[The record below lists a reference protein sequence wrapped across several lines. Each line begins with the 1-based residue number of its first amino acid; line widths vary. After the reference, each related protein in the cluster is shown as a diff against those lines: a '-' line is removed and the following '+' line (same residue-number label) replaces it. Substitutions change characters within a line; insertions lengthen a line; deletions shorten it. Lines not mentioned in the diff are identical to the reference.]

1 MKSRLKTN
9 GAFIWIV
16 CSAYIVLVTIIF
28 AIILLDNELKVTTK
42 IWLGFIFGMIPIL
55 FENSYWFIARHGKYS
70 LQLVRGITNC
80 WTIYSIVSGFL
91 FYMLIFTCLI
101 MAAQCTVVETRKG
114 VYFVVIIAFASLV
127 SIKPIIPFVK
137 KEKYAG
143 KRRQNPSS
151 LLNAFVPRFTIL
163 YTFVVY
169 YIISYIRDHTS
180 NDIMPFLCVVYIG
193 VERLIN
199 MFQTISEYSRQGYYS
214 LFRDTVKWIRKQR
227 KMD

>member
-1 MKSRLKTN
+1 MKSRIKTN
-9 GAFIWIV
+9 GAIIWV
-16 CSAYIVLVTIIF
+16 ACSAYIVLMTIIF
-28 AIILLDNELKVTTK
+28 AKLLLDEELKITTK
-42 IWLGFIFGMIPIL
+42 FWIVFIIALIPTL
-55 FENSYWFIARHGKYS
+55 FEYSYWFFARYRKYS
-70 LQLVRGITNC
+70 LKLVRGITNC
-80 WTIYSIVSGFL
+80 WTIYSIITGFL
-91 FYMLIFTCLI
+91 FYMFIFTCLI
-101 MAAQCTVVETRKG
+101 MAAQSTVVEIRKG
-114 VYFVVIIAFASLV
+114 IYFVVIIAFASLV